1 MAILLIIFVAM
12 QKGGP
17 SAADQG
23 RRLDSEQGGGTL
35 INYLTYAPSPP
46 PSDGLAADRQ
56 ARGPSAEARSPPSP
70 LP

>member
-1 MAILLIIFVAM
+1 MLRIKAVAWILN
-12 QKGGP
+12 
-17 SAADQG
+17 
-23 RRLDSEQGGGTL
+23 RGGGTL